1 MPTRREAP
9 SKKRETKAA
18 IEFHFLRVLE
28 DEYQT
33 LFTALR
39 SDLPRQGYAV
49 QIEPLEYAQYSVQHL
64 ETLFAA
70 PRNVIVET
78 PLHSGARFL
87 RDSHLRERFK
97 VIGSSY
103 TFTAARPKVVACTL
117 ARDPQREVRR
127 LLCASFDSMAT
138 QLLRYYATTHHWD
151 LQSLDANMQETGS
164 YGRLLDVIETLC
176 GSPAAEVV
184 LRDCVFVLSGQR
196 VIERMEALAKKY
208 REQLAFQIHYDVY
221 AQAKETTQRALFGS
235 QTDEIPDLPGT
246 VLIAHPE
253 VEAAALTAF
262 MACVAEWGER
272 HELELRA
279 AGMARP
285 QAGTPT
291 AVVGTVVF
299 TEQMAHAF
307 AQSARP
313 LATFDYNDFQIAPVP
328 ARWLQHNV
336 RSDAAHAI
344 HAAVTHVLTSLLD
357 AEREAAENF
366 VTYFTSAAPKSAPAT
381 RFLALREAIREL
393 ALFYSTIVAELPR
406 LGGGGPLRERILAL
420 RGRLELAPL
429 ASLVDALATQNASGL
444 DTRTLSPQI
453 ISAAF
458 SAIVAIKRSQRE
470 LFAGLKLTPTIRRTA
485 SEPQQSFLIITHPDD
500 PRVTLRLSQGEYASK
515 QLSAPGKAP
524 ILRLLFYLLRHGKAG
539 TRPLVRDALGY
550 EYVVDP
556 SRRVLG
562 RGKRGELKA
571 NTFYSYC
578 QRLREFF
585 PFIQSDHKGGYS
597 VDYEAARRHL
607 HADELAR
614 LRVP

>member
-1 MPTRREAP
+1 MPSRRDKSP
-9 SKKRETKAA
+9 KTGA
-18 IEFHFLRVLE
+18 IEFYFLRLLE

-39 SDLPRQGYAV
+39 SDLPRQGYEA
-49 QIEPLEYAQYSVQHL
+49 QIEPLDYTQYSADRL

-78 PLHSGARFL
+78 PLHFGARFL
-87 RDSHLRERFK
+87 RDSQQRSRYK
-97 VIGSSY
+97 VLGSSY
-103 TFTAARPKVVACTL
+103 TFTAARPKIVACTL
-117 ARDPQREVRR
+117 SRDPQREVRR
-127 LLCASFDSMAT
+127 LLCASSDSMAT
-138 QLLRYYATTHHWD
+138 QLLRYHAATRHWD
-151 LQSLDANMQETGS
+151 LQSLDENTQETGS

-176 GSPAAEVV
+176 GSPAAEMV

-208 REQLAFQIHYDVY
+208 REQLSFQINYDLY

-235 QTDEIPDLPGT
+235 QTDEIPDMPGT
-246 VLIAHPE
+246 VLIAHAE
-253 VEAAALTAF
+253 IEAAALTTF
-262 MACVAEWGER
+262 MTSVAEWGER

-285 QAGTPT
+285 HAGTPT
-291 AVVGTVVF
+291 SIVGTVVF
-299 TEQMAHAF
+299 MEQMAHALL
-307 AQSARP
+307 QSARP
-313 LATFDYNDFQIAPVP
+313 LATLDYNDFQIAPVP

-336 RSDAAHAI
+336 RSDAADAI
-344 HAAVTHVLTSLLD
+344 HAAITHVLTSLLD

-366 VTYFTSAAPKSAPAT
+366 VTYFASSTPKSAPAT
-381 RFLALREAIREL
+381 RFHGLREAIREL
-393 ALFYSTIVAELPR
+393 GLFYSTIVAELPR
-406 LGGGGPLRERILAL
+406 LGGGGPLRERILSL
-420 RGRLELAPL
+420 RGRLALAPL
-429 ASLVDALATQNASGL
+429 ASLVESCAAQQTSEL

-458 SAIVAIKRSQRE
+458 AAIVAIKRSQRE
-470 LFAGLKLTPTIRRTA
+470 LFAGLKLVPTTRRTS
-485 SEPQQSFLIITHPDD
+485 SEPQQSFLVITHPDD
-500 PRVTLRLSQGEYASK
+500 ARLTLRLSQGEYASK
-515 QLSAPGKAP
+515 QLLAPGKAP

-550 EYVVDP
+550 DYVVDP
-556 SRRVLG
+556 DRRVLG
-562 RGKRGELKA
+562 RSKRGDLKS

-585 PFIQSDHKGGYS
+585 PFIRSDHKGGYS

-614 LRVP
+614 LRSS

>member
-1 MPTRREAP
+1 MPNRRP
-9 SKKRETKAA
+9 KSVPQKGT
-18 IEFHFLRVLE
+18 IEFHFLRLLE

-33 LFTALR
+33 LFAALHK
-39 SDLPRQGYAV
+39 DLPAQGYALRA
-49 QIEPLEYAQYSVQHL
+49 EPLEYSQYSTAHL
-64 ETLFAA
+64 AKLFAESGS
-70 PRNVIVET
+70 VIVET
-78 PLHSGARFL
+78 PLHAGARFL
-87 RDSHLRERFK
+87 DEPSLRGRYK

-138 QLLRYYATTHHWD
+138 QLVRYYAVTHHWD
-151 LQSLDANMQETGS
+151 LEKLDANTQETGS

-176 GSPAAEVV
+176 GSPSAEMV

-196 VIERMEALAKKY
+196 IIERMEALAKQY

-246 VLIAHPE
+246 VLIAHPDAE
-253 VEAAALTAF
+253 TSALTAF
-262 MACVAEWGER
+262 MTSVAEWGER
-272 HELELRA
+272 HELDLRA

-307 AQSARP
+307 AQSSRP

-336 RSDAAHAI
+336 RSDAAKAI
-344 HAAVTHVLTSLLD
+344 HTAVTHVLTSLLD

-366 VTYFTSAAPKSAPAT
+366 VTYFASTTPKHAPAT

-393 ALFYSTIVAELPR
+393 ALFYSTIVAELPG
-406 LGGGGPLRERILAL
+406 LGGGGLLRDRMLAMS
-420 RGRLELAPL
+420 GRLTLAPL
-429 ASLVDALATQNASGL
+429 ANLLETCSAQHASEL

-453 ISAAF
+453 IRAAF
-458 SAIVAIKRSQRE
+458 AAIVAIKGHQRE
-470 LFAGLKLTPTIRRTA
+470 LLATLKLVPTTRRVN
-485 SEPQQSFLIITHPDD
+485 SEPQQSFLVITHPDD
-500 PRVTLRLSQGEYASK
+500 ARLTLRLSQSEYASK

-550 EYVVDP
+550 DYVVDP
-556 SRRVLG
+556 ERKVLG
-562 RGKRGELKA
+562 RSKSGELKA

-597 VDYEAARRHL
+597 IDYEAARRHL

-614 LRVP
+614 LRIS

>member
-1 MPTRREAP
+1 MPARRDKPANHG
-9 SKKRETKAA
+9 A

-33 LFTALR
+33 LFAALR
-39 SDLPRQGYAV
+39 HDLPRQGYEV
-49 QIEPLEYAQYSVQHL
+49 KIEPLEYAQYSVKHL

-78 PLHSGARFL
+78 PLHSGARFFS
-87 RDSHLRERFK
+87 DSKKRSHHK
-97 VIGSSY
+97 VIGSSF
-103 TFTAARPKVVACTL
+103 TFTAARSKVVACTL
-117 ARDPQREVRR
+117 ARDPQRDVQR

-138 QLLRYYATTHHWD
+138 QLVRYYAVTHHWD
-151 LQSLDANMQETGS
+151 LEKLDANTQETGT
-164 YGRLLDVIETLC
+164 YGRLLDVLETLC
-176 GSPAAEVV
+176 GSPAAEMV

-208 REQLAFQIHYDVY
+208 RDQLAFQIHYDVY

-235 QTDEIPDLPGT
+235 QTDEVPDLPGT
-246 VLIAHPE
+246 VLIAHPD
-253 VEAAALTAF
+253 VETGALTAF
-262 MACVAEWGER
+262 MTCVAEWGER

-307 AQSARP
+307 AQSSRP

-328 ARWLQHNV
+328 ARWLQQNV
-336 RSDAAHAI
+336 RSDAAKAI

-366 VTYFTSAAPKSAPAT
+366 VTYFAGATQRHSPAS

-393 ALFYSTIVAELPR
+393 ALFYSTIVAELPG
-406 LGGGGPLRERILAL
+406 LGGGGQLRDRITAL
-420 RGRLELAPL
+420 RGRLTLAPL
-429 ASLVDALATQNASGL
+429 AHLLETCTAQQTSEL

-453 ISAAF
+453 IRAAF
-458 SAIVAIKRSQRE
+458 AAIVAIKGQQRE
-470 LFAGLKLTPTIRRTA
+470 LFATLKLVPTTRRVS
-485 SEPQQSFLIITHPDD
+485 SEPQQHHLVITHPDD
-500 PRVTLRLSQGEYASK
+500 ARLTLRLSQSEYASK
-515 QLSAPGKAP
+515 QLTAPGKAP
-524 ILRLLFYLLRHGKAG
+524 ILRLLFYLLRHGKAS
-539 TRPLVRDALGY
+539 TRPLVREALGY
-550 EYVVDP
+550 DYVVDP
-556 SRRVLG
+556 QRKVLG
-562 RGKRGELKA
+562 RNASGELKA

-585 PFIQSDHKGGYS
+585 PFIQSDHKGGYAI
-597 VDYEAARRHL
+597 DYEAARRHL
-607 HADELAR
+607 HADEIAR
-614 LRVP
+614 LRIS